1 MTGKIY
7 LIPVHLGAENY
18 KDLIPENVLSVTRS
32 LRIFIVENLRSARR
46 YLRLIDKDFPIDE
59 TRFFELNKHKSEAEL
74 LHYIEPVINGNDAGI
89 MSEAGLPGIADP
101 GTGIVYM
108 AHKKGIK
115 VIPLAGP
122 SSIIMALIASGLNGQ
137 IFSFHG
143 YLPVDSSDLT
153 TKLKDLEKKAGE
165 GAAQIFMETPYRC
178 QRMLETITRTCR
190 DQTRLCIAADIS
202 HNSEFI
208 KTQTISEWKK
218 NVPSINNRLVIFI
231 LQ

>member
-1 MTGKIY
+1 LTGKIY
-7 LIPVHLGAENY
+7 LIPVHLGADNY
-18 KDLIPENVLSVTRS
+18 KDVIPENVLSITRS

-46 YLRLIDKDFPIDE
+46 YLRLIDKDFPIDN
-59 TRFFELNKHKSEAEL
+59 TRFLELDKHKTEAEL
-74 LHYIEPVINGNDAGI
+74 IHYLEPVIDGNDAGI

-101 GTGIVYM
+101 GTGIVFM
-108 AHKKGIK
+108 AHKIGIT

-137 IFSFHG
+137 NFSFHG
-143 YLPVDSSDLT
+143 YLPVDSSDLSS
-153 TKLKDLEKKAGE
+153 KLKDLEKKASE

-178 QRMLETITRTCR
+178 QRMLETIIKTCR
-190 DQTRLCIAADIS
+190 DRTLLSIAADIS

-208 KTQTISEWKK
+208 KTLTISEWKK
-218 NVPSINNRLVIFI
+218 NVPSVNNRLVIFI